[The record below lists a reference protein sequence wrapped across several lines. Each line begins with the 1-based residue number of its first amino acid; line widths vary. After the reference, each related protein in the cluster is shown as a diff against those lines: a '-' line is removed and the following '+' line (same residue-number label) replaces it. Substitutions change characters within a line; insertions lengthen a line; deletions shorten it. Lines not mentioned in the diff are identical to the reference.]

1 MDNYEYFSKI
11 VLSSVLI
18 VGMTGCVSTR
28 GLVSLESPV
37 KQINTQESGLKTAV
51 IKIVEDNVY
60 LKKSANRPIFL
71 RLKVDYSKRQP
82 QIKRKQ
88 SPVNVTVMVKPWG
101 TFS

>member
-51 IKIVEDNVY
+51 IKIV
-60 LKKSANRPIFL
+60 
-71 RLKVDYSKRQP
+71 
-82 QIKRKQ
+82 
-88 SPVNVTVMVKPWG
+88 
-101 TFS
+101 